1 MRKKMEHERPI
12 FVGRPGRLIPKYVSD
27 LMSAMIKK
35 LNQTFH
41 KGESGILAQKKLW
54 IGVGVS
60 IFLMVAFVVPIPQNL
75 IETLETYGYVRKM
88 MDWGIANNT
97 MQAAHKSMIVLGI
110 VPMAVIFF
118 ATEALPIGV
127 TGILMPLLAYL
138 FNLLPFNMVGKTFA
152 GDAPMF
158 MLGVF
163 ALGASVVEVGFHRR
177 LTVWILGWTKGFWFP
192 MIVLCISMSIVGSF
206 LSAPAMCSFMV
217 PVLMAVYYGVV
228 SSSSLNGEVKHDPAL
243 VKFLLFSLCFSL
255 NVGGVGSPSAG
266 GRNVI
271 MMGFFNEYNIP
282 IAYSG
287 WMKYGWPL
295 VPLGGALVFLYMM
308 VLFGRKVKT
317 KNLTPGLLVI
327 KEETRK
333 MGKMG
338 YAEYITAGMLF
349 LIVALWILGGEEM
362 GLGGPALLALVIPVL
377 FKTVDWKKI
386 LGRISWDA
394 WFMYCGAL
402 TLGALLKESGGALWL
417 AKSFLN
423 ILGKVNMDQG
433 YGLWIG
439 MSGFSGLVTNFMSD
453 AATVA
458 LIGPIVLPMGIMTGV
473 SGEPWATGL
482 AVAFASSYAHFLV
495 VGSPTN
501 ALTYGLSIYP
511 DTGERAIHAIDFVK
525 YGFLLWIL
533 CMLVLWTIG
542 FLGIYSVNGFPAGLL
557 ETAKSVLE
565 SHMQ

>member
-1 MRKKMEHERPI
+1 
-12 FVGRPGRLIPKYVSD
+12 
-27 LMSAMIKK
+27 
-35 LNQTFH
+35 
-41 KGESGILAQKKLW
+41 
-54 IGVGVS
+54 
-60 IFLMVAFVVPIPQNL
+60 
-75 IETLETYGYVRKM
+75 M